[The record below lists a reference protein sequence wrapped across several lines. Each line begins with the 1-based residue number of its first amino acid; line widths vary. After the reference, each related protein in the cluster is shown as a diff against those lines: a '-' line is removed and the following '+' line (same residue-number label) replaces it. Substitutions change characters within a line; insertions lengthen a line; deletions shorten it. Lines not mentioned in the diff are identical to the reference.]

1 MPELMP
7 ELLFVCVAGL
17 MLSLLLGLLR
27 VLRGPEAGDRMMAA
41 QLIGTTGVGILLL
54 LSLLL
59 EQPALTDVA
68 LILALLAAVAVAAFS
83 GQQQEVSND

>member
-1 MPELMP
+1 MP

-17 MLSLLLGLLR
+17 MLSLLLGLIR

-54 LSLLL
+54 LSMLLN
-59 EQPALTDVA
+59 QPALVDVA
-68 LILALLAAVAVAAFS
+68 LILALLAAVAAAAFS
-83 GQQQEVSND
+83 GQQEASSND

>member
-1 MPELMP
+1 
-7 ELLFVCVAGL
+7 
-17 MLSLLLGLLR
+17 MLSLLLGLIR

-59 EQPALTDVA
+59 NQPALADVA
-68 LILALLAAVAVAAFS
+68 LILALLAAVAAAAFS
-83 GQQQEVSND
+83 GQQEASSND